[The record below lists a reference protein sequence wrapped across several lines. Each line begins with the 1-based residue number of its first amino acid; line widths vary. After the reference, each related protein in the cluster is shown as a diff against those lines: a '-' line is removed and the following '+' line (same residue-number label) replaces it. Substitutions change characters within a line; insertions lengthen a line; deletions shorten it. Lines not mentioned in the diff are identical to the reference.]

1 MTLDS
6 DTRSGQIHFP
16 GPSAPYVPKVSLS
29 MIDKYWSLA
38 RELFLADTPALSA
51 AERRRSTLGALLGVG
66 LCGLV
71 LHAMPVGSH
80 WLIAPMGASAVIL
93 FALSHSPLAQP
104 WSVIGSYLLA
114 TVAGLVSAN
123 AVPVPQ
129 IAAAVA
135 VASSIWLMA
144 RFNCIHPPAGALA
157 LFIVLDD
164 RYSVEQ
170 MGPTM
175 MMVAVN
181 VIGMLMVAVFI
192 NNLVLGRRYP
202 FSPKPENTNRHKTAD
217 LTPLKRTSL
226 NHEDLQ
232 SAVRTL
238 DTFVDVREDELVELY
253 NLAVDHAFGR
263 HIGLTCG
270 DIMSRDV
277 VTVRFDTDLEVAW
290 KQLRLHKIRALPVVD
305 NFNHLIGILTVA
317 DYLRQMDEATAA
329 GLAVRL
335 QGLLRRTPG
344 PTSEKA
350 EVVGQIMTSQVHSA
364 RIDTP
369 IPELVH
375 QLSDKNLH
383 HIPVLDDKRR
393 VLGIVTQ
400 SDIIAVL
407 YRRLALSRRAD
418 LPTV

>member
-1 MTLDS
+1 MIEKS
-6 DTRSGQIHFP
+6 RSL
-16 GPSAPYVPKVSLS
+16 VRL
-29 MIDKYWSLA
+29 
-38 RELFLADTPALSA
+38 LFLADTPALSA
-51 AERRRSTLGALLGVG
+51 AERRRSALGALLGVG

-71 LHAMPVGSH
+71 LHAMPVASH
-80 WLIAPMGASAVIL
+80 WLIAPVGASAVIL
-93 FALSHSPLAQP
+93 FAISHSPLAQP

-114 TVAGLVSAN
+114 TAAGLASAN
-123 AVPVPQ
+123 AIPVPQ

-157 LFIVLDD
+157 LFIVLDG
-164 RYSVEQ
+164 RYSVGQ
-170 MGPTM
+170 IGATVAT
-175 MMVAVN
+175 VAVN
-181 VIGMLMVAVFI
+181 VTGILIVALLV

-202 FSPKPENTNRHKTAD
+202 YSPQPEGESRHKTAD
-217 LTPLKRTSL
+217 LAPLKRTSL
-226 NHEDLQ
+226 NHADLE

-263 HIGLTCG
+263 HIAMTCG

-277 VTVRFDTDLEVAW
+277 VTVRFDTGLEEAW

-305 NFNHLIGILTVA
+305 DSNRLIGILTVA
-317 DYLRQMDEATAA
+317 DYLRQMDESTAA

-344 PTSEKA
+344 PTPEKA
-350 EVVGQIMTSQVHSA
+350 EVVGQIMTSEVQSA
-364 RIDTP
+364 RVDTP

-375 QLSDKNLH
+375 QLSDESLH
-383 HIPVLDDKRR
+383 HIPVLDDDRR

-400 SDIIAVL
+400 SDIIAAL
-407 YRRLALSRRAD
+407 YRRLALSRRVA
-418 LPTV
+418 PSTV